1 MYVLFSC
8 ETGGWDRVVGCGT
21 VVRWYGFVFY
31 THMLIVEV
39 RTKVLCN
46 PGTPISMMSP
56 ELDGVANEQDL

>member
-1 MYVLFSC
+1 M
-8 ETGGWDRVVGCGT
+8 VGCGT